1 MVLDTSKTIKE
12 IRTPFQSCM
21 KLEVEEEERRGGG
34 GEGRGEEE
42 DNPFKMMYLFH
53 LIVCDM
59 VTRP

>member
-1 MVLDTSKTIKE
+1 
-12 IRTPFQSCM
+12 M

-34 GEGRGEEE
+34 GEGRGEEEE